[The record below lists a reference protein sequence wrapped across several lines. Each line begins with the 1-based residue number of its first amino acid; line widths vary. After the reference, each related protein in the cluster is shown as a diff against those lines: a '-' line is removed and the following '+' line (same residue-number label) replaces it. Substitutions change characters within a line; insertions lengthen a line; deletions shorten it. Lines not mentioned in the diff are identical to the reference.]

1 MKTQK
6 APLTRHRQYLTPN
19 HLDNT
24 FSAASGTLQNAQV
37 KLSNATRACVFEAAA
52 NLIAEAERF
61 KDQTAFITNLRLGV
75 MEKDLI
81 KLASTLR
88 AFLKEIDLS
97 QIDFSSKL
105 PKPILI
111 AAVMCLKESI
121 ADWSDGKLQDAY
133 HNTVRCRASLEQLGK
148 TK

>member
-1 MKTQK
+1 MKTHK
-6 APLTRHRQYLTPN
+6 RQYLTMN
-19 HLDNT
+19 DLDNL
-24 FSAASGTLQNAQV
+24 FSAALDTLQNAQAKV
-37 KLSNATRACVFEAAA
+37 SDAARTCIFAAA
-52 NLIAEAERF
+52 INLIAEAERF

-81 KLASTLR
+81 KLANVLR
-88 AFLKEIDLS
+88 EFLKKIDLS
-97 QIDFSSKL
+97 QVDFSSKL

-111 AAVMCLKESI
+111 AAVMYLKESI
-121 ADWSDGKLQDAY
+121 ADWSNEKLQDAY